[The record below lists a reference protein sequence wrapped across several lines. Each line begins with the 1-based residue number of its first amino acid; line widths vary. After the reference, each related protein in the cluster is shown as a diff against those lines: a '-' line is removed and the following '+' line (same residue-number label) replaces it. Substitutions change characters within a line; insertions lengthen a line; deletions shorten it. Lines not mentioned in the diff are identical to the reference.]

1 MLAKIGMTLTF
12 LLVCHGPIGAQAA
25 PAPLAVVWQHFGL
38 SLPAGYCV
46 QYQQGPDFV
55 VRYLRAG
62 DSKGPILAGIYTG
75 YAPSF
80 SPDCKPATRRT
91 STTKGLKL
99 ESVEGSDS
107 CAEFLVSDPASRDR
121 GFLHLWFGPDAK
133 SHPGLAHALV
143 DSISPAPLDAASSEG
158 PACN

>member
-1 MLAKIGMTLTF
+1 MLAKIRALTF
-12 LLVCHGPIGAQAA
+12 LLVCLGPACAQAVPSA
-25 PAPLAVVWQHFGL
+25 LSVVWQHFAL

-75 YAPSF
+75 YAPNF
-80 SPDCKPATRRT
+80 SPDCKASAKRT
-91 STTKGLKL
+91 WTSKSLKF

-107 CAEFLVSDPASRDR
+107 CAEFLVSDPTSQDR

-133 SHPGLAHALV
+133 NHPASAHALV
-143 DSISPAPLDAASSEG
+143 DSISPAPLDAANAEG
-158 PACN
+158 LPCK